1 MKQAEV
7 VALHSKMLDA
17 SPGEA
22 LRLGIPGNTPY
33 DITVRWERQKA
44 LTDYDFV
51 LRRQAKAETGEYPRQ
66 RVFGLPAVGTAYGDI
81 DRLEASGVLMGQM
94 EEHLGR
100 DHGEVDDEV
109 LERVVADAIGD
120 ARNPE
125 RRTRVP
131 AREHIN
137 QWWTEHHGRYENP
150 DAEDMIGADLIEA
163 DDEVHLLR
171 RRTVDALR
179 HGQRLAENPRRRVE
193 AEQYIKQQAREADKH
208 VQTAMGKYRLAAQD
222 FRQAQQRPNVAE
234 AARELLEVNERAAAS
249 KEAELQRYSIVLA
262 LAAKRTTPFMAG
274 MRRSLGER
282 FPHEEQ
288 AILNTKAGR
297 LAEAAS
303 VEAALRL
310 TPKEPET
317 WVPERDEFATRVN
330 EFIEASGARDGL
342 DLTVMK
348 ETQNGSPTTAL
359 RGQGLMQACYGTM
372 SEKQQAISDRWGRI
386 DTNVP
391 GPEDGLGHNSTEA
404 KDYAAS
410 NGIPPMPV
418 PPPTVSERSPDELV
432 RQQEQMVTVVET
444 QTWVYEVQPP
454 TVSVDVETSFG
465 LER

>member
-7 VALHSKMLDA
+7 IALHSKMLNA

-22 LRLGIPGNTPY
+22 MRLGIPGNTPY
-33 DITVRWERQKA
+33 DITLRWQRQKA
-44 LTDYDFV
+44 LTDYDFA
-51 LRRQAKAETGEYPRQ
+51 LRRQSQAETGEYDRQ
-66 RVFGLPAVGTAYGDI
+66 RVFGLPAVGTAYGDVEW
-81 DRLEASGVLMGQM
+81 LEASGVLMGQM
-94 EEHLGR
+94 EEHLGC
-100 DHGEVDDEV
+100 DHGELDDEV
-109 LERVVADAIGD
+109 LDRVVADAIGD

-125 RRTRVP
+125 RRTRIP
-131 AREHIN
+131 AREHIS
-137 QWWTEHHGRYENP
+137 QWWAEHHGRYENP
-150 DAEDMIGADLIEA
+150 GAEDMIGADLIDA

-171 RRTVDALR
+171 RRIVDALR
-179 HGQRLAENPRRRVE
+179 HGQRLAENPRRRTE

-222 FRQAQQRPNVAE
+222 FRQARQRPNVAD

-249 KEAELQRYSIVLA
+249 KEAALQKYSIVLA

-317 WVPERDEFATRVN
+317 WVPERDDFTTRVD

-342 DLTVMK
+342 DLAVMK
-348 ETQNGSPTTAL
+348 EAQNDSPTVAF
-359 RGQGLMQACYGTM
+359 RGQALMRACYDTM
-372 SEKQQAISDRWGRI
+372 SDQQQAISDRWGQV

-391 GPEDGLGHNSTEA
+391 APGVGLGHNSTESE
-404 KDYAAS
+404 DYAAS
-410 NGIPPMPV
+410 TGVPPMPV
-418 PPPTVSERSPDELV
+418 PPPSAKDRSPDELV
-432 RQQEQMVTVVET
+432 REQERMVTVVET
-444 QTWVYEVQPP
+444 QTWVYAVQPP
-454 TVSVDVETSFG
+454 TVDVDVETSFG